1 MVGLLVFETIF
12 MDHRCLK
19 IDDQNRITLPSYL
32 NRTLDG
38 NALFGCCTCF
48 CKKGPNCDDN
58 FLVFKIHHESGLFSS
73 LKPPIWQ
80 GGIECKS
87 QEINLDYIPKPLKK
101 LQKRDF
107 WKDFFRTILLP
118 WKIRHSASLNSLSFR
133 TVWNG
138 WFQIQKW

>member
-1 MVGLLVFETIF
+1 MFYIFFTSMTNCCSKSLQPCISKLIRRVVTFLSVVKIGNSDDEKPPRYSYLSTETWQRQMVGLLVFETIF

-73 LKPPIWQ
+73 LKPPI
-80 GGIECKS
+80 
-87 QEINLDYIPKPLKK
+87 
-101 LQKRDF
+101 
-107 WKDFFRTILLP
+107 
-118 WKIRHSASLNSLSFR
+118 
-133 TVWNG
+133 
-138 WFQIQKW
+138 